1 VDTVDKPEI
10 PRFAGFLATSLR
22 KKIEIFLANRQE
34 SPFRNS
40 NIQRQRGFPDWNATA
55 VSTALWRSRMDIHRV
70 ILVDKPLQNQAGK
83 GLSTASTSPTTT
95 AEI

>member
-1 VDTVDKPEI
+1 LQLHCEKNRDFLGKQAGI
-10 PRFAGFLATSLR
+10 PLQKLEYT
-22 KKIEIFLANRQE
+22 E
-34 SPFRNS
+34 SEG
-40 NIQRQRGFPDWNATA
+40 IPDWNATA
-55 VSTALWRSRMDIHRV
+55 VSTALWRSRLDIHRV